1 MYWMLNVNV
10 VIDIFPIVF
19 ISPFAHVSMC
29 LAECVVE
36 QNVR

>member
-1 MYWMLNVNV
+1 MLNV
-10 VIDIFPIVF
+10 VIDTFPIVF
-19 ISPFAHVSMC
+19 ILSFAQVSMC